1 MAYTKDETLKDVGML
16 IVALHDG
23 FDAVCHDAE
32 DALNQDDTIS
42 IGDLDQDVVYSD
54 LTRAGIAE
62 PTSID
67 KFIQMNGDTSYVE
80 RI

>member
-1 MAYTKDETLKDVGML
+1 MAYTKDETLKDAGML

-32 DALNQDDTIS
+32 DVLNQDDTIS
-42 IGDLDQDVVYSD
+42 IEELDQDVVESD

-62 PTSID
+62 VTSVD
-67 KFIQMNGDTSYVE
+67 KFIQLNGDTHYVE